1 MMSEQIE
8 NKSPSLSR
16 LTHNSSSHS
25 NEEVALL
32 AARLALEKKATN
44 PVVLDLRNVG
54 AFSEFFT
61 IVSVANSRQ
70 AVAVAEDVVSFFKSQ
85 MGLRPVAVDGIE
97 TGTWVLIDYGFLFI
111 HIFQEDVRQ
120 KYQLEQL
127 WSKARMLPCMDA

>member
-1 MMSEQIE
+1 MSEQIE